1 MALDLK
7 AQLSSMTVEQLRELA
22 LSNRIDAETLPS
34 KEALVAALA
43 ERGVAPRPSTLE
55 ALLVE
60 MKLKDLRSLAARH
73 DVDVTKLRKKKEI
86 AASLVMSPAAQAI
99 YDEVRPQLEAVVAAA
114 PAPPRPSLPP
124 LDDPDADV
132 LLYASKNAEVD
143 LGRSEDLLDQA
154 RMRFEERNFERAIAA
169 ADEAAAL
176 TRSNAETLQRSAWA
190 YAILSCQRLIEDCGK
205 AGREVDEAAALLLDV
220 KKAFRTNALGS
231 QAELLVKLEEVSRNL
246 YSQEIQRAR
255 QEIYRVQEV
264 IGHVANTGASV
275 VLPDEALNRARDAL
289 RRNDH
294 LLSIQLAGEA
304 ERVSNE
310 TLQSRIREIEGSIP
324 LTAAMITEARNVGA
338 DVSEAD
344 KWLEKAKVAASEKEY
359 VLAAELVKR
368 SERAAMQSQHHQ
380 IEKAME
386 LRRRQV
392 EKAQQLIEAVEPL
405 IDEADGFGVDVIEAR
420 TLLRQA
426 RDVLSKG
433 DYVNGTVYARNAAE
447 VARRLEPKLV
457 EERKRRGILKPEK
470 GVCGVCS
477 STRLQFFDDGSGR
490 CIECGHTFRWRV
502 PTGLWERFVTALRD

>member
-22 LSNRIDAETLPS
+22 ASNRIDAEALPS

-43 ERGVAPRPSTLE
+43 ERGVAPRPPTLE

-86 AASLVMSPAAQAI
+86 AASLVMSLAAQAI
-99 YDEVRPQLEAVVAAA
+99 YDEVRPQLEAVVAA

-154 RMRFEERNFERAIAA
+154 RMRFEERNFDRAIAA

-176 TRSNAETLQRSAWA
+176 TRANAETMQRSAWA
-190 YAILSCQRLIEDCGK
+190 YAVLSCQRLIEDCGK

-220 KKAFRTNALGS
+220 KKAIRTNVLVS
-231 QAELLVKLEEVSRNL
+231 QPELLAKLEEVSRNL

-255 QEIYRVQEV
+255 QEIYRVQEA
-264 IGHVANTGASV
+264 IGHVANTGANV

-294 LLSIQLAGEA
+294 LLAIQLAVEA
-304 ERVSNE
+304 ERISNE

-324 LTAAMITEARNVGA
+324 LTAAMIGEARNVGA
-338 DVSEAD
+338 DVSEAE
-344 KWLEKAKVAASEKEY
+344 KWLEKARLAAKEKEY

-405 IDEADGFGVDVIEAR
+405 IDEADGFGIDVLEAR

-457 EERKRRGILKPEK
+457 EERGRRGILKPEK

>member
-7 AQLSSMTVEQLRELA
+7 AQLSSMTMEQLRELA
-22 LSNRIDAETLPS
+22 VSNRIDAEALPS

-43 ERGVAPRPSTLE
+43 ERGVAPRAPTLE

-60 MKLKDLRSLAARH
+60 MKLKDLRSLAARRG
-73 DVDVTKLRKKKEI
+73 VDVTRLRKKKEI

-114 PAPPRPSLPP
+114 PTPPTPSLPP

-176 TRSNAETLQRSAWA
+176 TRSNAETLHRSAWA

-220 KKAFRTNALGS
+220 KKAFRTNALAA
-231 QAELLVKLEEVSRNL
+231 QPDLLAKLEEVSRNL

-264 IGHVANTGASV
+264 IGQVANTGANV

-294 LLSIQLAGEA
+294 LLAIQLAGEA
-304 ERVSNE
+304 ERISNE

-324 LTAAMITEARNVGA
+324 LTASMIAEARNVGA
-338 DVSEAD
+338 DVSEAE
-344 KWLEKAKVAASEKEY
+344 KWLEKAKGAAAEKEY

-405 IDEADGFGVDVIEAR
+405 IDEADGFGLDVIEAR
-420 TLLRQA
+420 TLLKQA

-470 GVCGVCS
+470 GVCGVCG

-502 PTGLWERFVTALRD
+502 PTSLWERFVTALRD

>member
-1 MALDLK
+1 M
-7 AQLSSMTVEQLRELA
+7 
-22 LSNRIDAETLPS
+22 I
-34 KEALVAALA
+34 
-43 ERGVAPRPSTLE
+43 
-55 ALLVE
+55 
-60 MKLKDLRSLAARH
+60 
-73 DVDVTKLRKKKEI
+73 
-86 AASLVMSPAAQAI
+86 
-99 YDEVRPQLEAVVAAA
+99 
-114 PAPPRPSLPP
+114 
-124 LDDPDADV
+124 
-132 LLYASKNAEVD
+132 
-143 LGRSEDLLDQA
+143 
-154 RMRFEERNFERAIAA
+154 
-169 ADEAAAL
+169 
-176 TRSNAETLQRSAWA
+176 
-190 YAILSCQRLIEDCGK
+190 
-205 AGREVDEAAALLLDV
+205 
-220 KKAFRTNALGS
+220 RTNVLVS
-231 QAELLVKLEEVSRNL
+231 QPELLAKLEEVSRNL

-255 QEIYRVQEV
+255 QEIYRVQEA
-264 IGHVANTGASV
+264 IGHVANTGANV

-294 LLSIQLAGEA
+294 LLAIQLAVEA
-304 ERVSNE
+304 ERISNE

-324 LTAAMITEARNVGA
+324 LTAAMIGEARNVGA
-338 DVSEAD
+338 DVSEAE
-344 KWLEKAKVAASEKEY
+344 KWLEKARLAAKEKEY

-405 IDEADGFGVDVIEAR
+405 IDEADGFGIDVLEAR

-457 EERKRRGILKPEK
+457 EERGRRGILKPEK

-502 PTGLWERFVTALRD
+502 PTSLWERFVTALRD